1 MTALDWFVFVLYF
14 GAVIA
19 FAIFQSRKNVGVEGY
34 YLANRRLPW
43 GAIGLSVMAT
53 QASAITFIGTTGQA
67 YDDGMEFIQVYL
79 PLPLA
84 MIVLCVLFV
93 PFFYRAKVYTAY
105 EYLENRFDA
114 KTRSFTSFLF
124 LLSRGMAAGIVM
136 YAPAVVLS
144 IMMGWD
150 EIVTI
155 AIMGVVTILYTMVG
169 GITAVIWTDVVQMLM
184 MFAGIGVAL
193 LVLFAELPAEVG
205 MGDVIYI
212 GGIQQMWKSI
222 DLSWDLTNRYTLWS
236 GLIGGFFLALAYFGC
251 DQSQV
256 QRYLTAKSLKQSRL
270 SLIFIAFLKVP
281 MQFLILSIGVL
292 LFVFYHFERPPLIFN
307 PVQTALV
314 ENSQQRDEF
323 TLLNAQHEQIHDLRR
338 VATLGLLQARHS
350 GEELGPWQEQI
361 QQHDQQLALLRRES
375 KELVEE
381 VRGAASN
388 DVNYVFPSYLIKYVP
403 AGVLGLMI
411 AVIFAAAMSSLDSEL
426 TALSSATIVDFY
438 RRYWQRD
445 ASERHYLAAS
455 RWTTLLWGLFAG
467 GVALYA
473 GQLGSLIEAVN
484 RVGSYFYGSLLG
496 VFLLAFLV
504 KWANGTG
511 AFLGLLG
518 GMFSVFLVSLYTDI
532 SWLYYNVV
540 GAVVVVVVGMILSI
554 PRIEARFARREK
566 ERKREGEKDKSEDR
580 R

>member
-1 MTALDWFVFVLYF
+1 MTTLDWFVFILYF
-14 GAVIA
+14 GGVVA
-19 FAIFQSRKNVGVEGY
+19 FAIYQSRKNVGIEGY
-34 YLANRRLPW
+34 FLANRRLPW

-67 YDDGMEFIQVYL
+67 YDNGMEFIQVYL

-93 PFFYRAKVYTAY
+93 PVFYRAKVYTAY

-270 SLIFIAFLKVP
+270 SLIFIAFLKIP

-307 PVQTALV
+307 PVETASV
-314 ENSQQRDEF
+314 ENSQLQDEF
-323 TLLNAQHEQIHDLRR
+323 ALLNAQHQQTHDLRR
-338 VATLGLLQARHS
+338 VATLGLLQARRS
-350 GEELGPWQEQI
+350 GEELGPWQDQI
-361 QQHDQQLALLRRES
+361 QEHDQQLALLRRES

-426 TALSSATIVDFY
+426 TALSSATVVDFY
-438 RRYWQRD
+438 RRYWKRD

-455 RWTTLLWGLFAG
+455 RWTTLLWGIFAA

-484 RVGSYFYGSLLG
+484 RIGSYFYGSLLG

-504 KWANGTG
+504 KRANGTG
-511 AFLGLLG
+511 AFWGLWG
-518 GMFSVFLVSLYTDI
+518 GMISVFLVSIYTDI
-532 SWLYYNVV
+532 SFLYYNVV
-540 GAVVVVVVGMILSI
+540 GAVVVVVIGTVLGGL
-554 PRIEARFARREK
+554 RT
-566 ERKREGEKDKSEDR
+566 ED
-580 R
+580 